1 MRPLR
6 DPLINGVKYT
16 WTTGLFYPE
25 LCGVTWDPTEI
36 NCMTL
41 GPPTL
46 MFVCFGR
53 MFEATHLGF
62 GRVFTGESCKDQI
75 KGLG

>member
-1 MRPLR
+1 MNPYKW
-6 DPLINGVKYT
+6 PKINGFHWVYGI
-16 WTTGLFYPE
+16 TGLFHPE
-25 LCGVTWDPTEI
+25 MCGVTWDPTEI

-46 MFVCFGR
+46 MFVCFGQ

-62 GRVFTGESCKDQI
+62 GRVFT
-75 KGLG
+75 L